1 MKNLNLKKSLVALT
15 TAALVSVFAVAIPS
29 SANAAAT
36 CEKDYITVN
45 GKYVDFEKCTGT
57 DFRGSKYEIRMPAK
71 FNGTMMLYSHGIRYN
86 VDLPPIPLVAP
97 TGSKRNY
104 EPEIAP
110 TEEVGELLLAQGFAL
125 AGAGVQVQGWNATEQ
140 VYAALEVNTVARNKY
155 SKINK
160 VVAWG
165 NSLGALS
172 SQSMAEQYPGLFDAV
187 GAMCLADSALAEI
200 TMAGD
205 FLWGVKTFFDPSI
218 KAVGYSAGTA
228 GYMEMLGDIGKVLT
242 VIGSIQAAI
251 TANPLA
257 PTWPAT
263 STVPD
268 ALKALPVRSAI
279 LMIGLMSGVSTQS
292 STFDAS
298 SGPAGALETGFGLLV
313 SPALAVLENGFSAAV
328 LAVIANYDLEQ
339 RAGGIIFDN
348 SSTDYVARLGS
359 DADTYAA
366 ALSGASKGIAGMG
379 AYLNK
384 LNPAAPRVKADPA
397 AVAKIQEIYGLK
409 GAITAPTI
417 TITATADQITPPG
430 ATQYLIDQY
439 TSAVA
444 DGKATKGMLV
454 NIWNKPADEYTQFS
468 AAGSPV
474 KPAVDT
480 NGTGHCNFTTSQYMT
495 VAKLLGAAAKS
506 GKAPSAKTVSAAI
519 KNDSNLFVDPNY
531 RAPLLK
537 YRQ

>member
-29 SANAAAT
+29 AANAAAT

-86 VDLPPIPLVAP
+86 VDLPPIPVVAP
-97 TGSKRNY
+97 KGSVRNY
-104 EPEIAP
+104 APEIAP

-140 VYAALEVNTVARNKY
+140 VYAALEVNNIARNKY
-155 SKINK
+155 ASINK

-165 NSLGALS
+165 NSLGALT

-242 VIGSIQAAI
+242 VIGAIQAAI

-348 SSTDYVARLGS
+348 SNTDYVARLGS

-439 TSAVA
+439 TSAVS

-454 NIWNKPADEYTQFS
+454 NIWNKPADEYTKF
-468 AAGSPV
+468 AATGAPITPTV
-474 KPAVDT
+474 AT

-506 GKAPSAKTVSAAI
+506 GKAPTAKTVSAAI

>member
-1 MKNLNLKKSLVALT
+1 
-15 TAALVSVFAVAIPS
+15 
-29 SANAAAT
+29 
-36 CEKDYITVN
+36 
-45 GKYVDFEKCTGT
+45 
-57 DFRGSKYEIRMPAK
+57 
-71 FNGTMMLYSHGIRYN
+71 
-86 VDLPPIPLVAP
+86 
-97 TGSKRNY
+97 
-104 EPEIAP
+104 
-110 TEEVGELLLAQGFAL
+110 
-125 AGAGVQVQGWNATEQ
+125 
-140 VYAALEVNTVARNKY
+140 
-155 SKINK
+155 
-160 VVAWG
+160 
-165 NSLGALS
+165 
-172 SQSMAEQYPGLFDAV
+172 
-187 GAMCLADSALAEI
+187 
-200 TMAGD
+200 MAGD
-205 FLWGVKTFFDPSI
+205 FLWGVKTFFDPTI

-242 VIGSIQAAI
+242 VFQTIEAAI
-251 TANPLA
+251 TANA
-257 PTWPAT
+257 ISPTWPAT

-268 ALKALPVRSAI
+268 ALKALPVRSAV

-292 STFDAS
+292 NTFDAS

-313 SPALAVLENGFSAAV
+313 SPALAVLENGATAAL

-348 SSTDYVARLGS
+348 SNTDYVARLGS

-397 AVAKIQEIYGLK
+397 AVAKIQQIYGLK

-439 TSAVA
+439 TSAVS

>member
-1 MKNLNLKKSLVALT
+1 MFQHN
-15 TAALVSVFAVAIPS
+15 
-29 SANAAAT
+29 
-36 CEKDYITVN
+36 
-45 GKYVDFEKCTGT
+45 
-57 DFRGSKYEIRMPAK
+57 
-71 FNGTMMLYSHGIRYN
+71 
-86 VDLPPIPLVAP
+86 
-97 TGSKRNY
+97 
-104 EPEIAP
+104 
-110 TEEVGELLLAQGFAL
+110 
-125 AGAGVQVQGWNATEQ
+125 
-140 VYAALEVNTVARNKY
+140 
-155 SKINK
+155 
-160 VVAWG
+160 
-165 NSLGALS
+165 
-172 SQSMAEQYPGLFDAV
+172 
-187 GAMCLADSALAEI
+187 
-200 TMAGD
+200 
-205 FLWGVKTFFDPSI
+205 
-218 KAVGYSAGTA
+218 
-228 GYMEMLGDIGKVLT
+228 
-242 VIGSIQAAI
+242 QAHLI
-251 TANPLA
+251 
-257 PTWPAT
+257 
-263 STVPD
+263 
-268 ALKALPVRSAI
+268 
-279 LMIGLMSGVSTQS
+279 
-292 STFDAS
+292 AS

-339 RAGGIIFDN
+339 RAGGRFIFDN
-348 SSTDYVARLGS
+348 SNTDYVARLGS

-439 TSAVA
+439 TSAVS

-474 KPAVDT
+474 KPAIDT

>member
-1 MKNLNLKKSLVALT
+1 
-15 TAALVSVFAVAIPS
+15 
-29 SANAAAT
+29 
-36 CEKDYITVN
+36 
-45 GKYVDFEKCTGT
+45 
-57 DFRGSKYEIRMPAK
+57 
-71 FNGTMMLYSHGIRYN
+71 MMVYSHGIRYN
-86 VDLPPIPLVAP
+86 VDLPKIPVVAP
-97 TGSKRNY
+97 NGLLRNY
-104 EPEIAP
+104 APEIAP
-110 TEEVGELLLAQGFAL
+110 TDEVGELLLAQGFAL
-125 AGAGVQVQGWNATEQ
+125 AGSGVQVQGWNTTEQ
-140 VYAALEVNTVARNKY
+140 VYAALEVNNIARNKY
-155 SKINK
+155 ASINK

-165 NSLGALS
+165 NSLGALT

-205 FLWGVKTFFDPSI
+205 FLWGLKTFFDPTI

-242 VIGSIQAAI
+242 VIQSIQAAI
-251 TANPLA
+251 TANALSPA
-257 PTWPAT
+257 WPAT

-268 ALKALPVRSAI
+268 ALKALPVRSAV
-279 LMIGLMSGVSTQS
+279 LMLGLMSGISTQS
-292 STFDAS
+292 NTFDAA
-298 SGPAGALETGFGLLV
+298 SGPAGALE
-313 SPALAVLENGFSAAV
+313 SLAVLENGASAAL

-339 RAGGIIFDN
+339 RAGGVIFDN
-348 SSTDYVARLGS
+348 SNTDYVARLGS

-397 AVAKIQEIYGLK
+397 AVAKIQQIYGLQ
-409 GAITAPTI
+409 GAITVPTI
-417 TITATADQITPPG
+417 TITATADQVTPPG

-439 TSAVA
+439 EAAVSN
-444 DGKATKGMLV
+444 GKATKGMLV
-454 NIWNKPADEYTQFS
+454 NIWNKPADEYTKF
-468 AAGSPV
+468 AATGAPITPTV
-474 KPAVDT
+474 AT